1 MADNYLEKKMELHKA
16 RVVRQAVSK
25 RNNLYSLL
33 EHSVCRGAFDAYAVR
48 EDQLVRIVG
57 AAARVALCV
66 PFRFRFALADEAVA
80 LRSCN
85 SEMMKATAYIAICPC
100 EPSSVDYLLLG
111 RVLQAM
117 LLQAAEMGL
126 CAAIAAADAIA
137 VAGEVLNTPQTPLAL
152 LAFGRSAEPLLPFET
167 EVPDNDIKELL
178 L

>member
-1 MADNYLEKKMELHKA
+1 MELHKA
-16 RVVRQAVSK
+16 RVVQQVVPK
-25 RNNLYSLL
+25 RGNLYYLL
-33 EHSVCRGAFDAYAVR
+33 EHSLSRGVFDGFVVR

-57 AAARVALCV
+57 AALRVASRV

-111 RVLQAM
+111 RVVQAM